1 MRTWL
6 ISIVLALVPLD
17 AGGPTPAADGP
28 RFDGD
33 KLVQPAG
40 YDMWPVVGASLGLSY
55 SKRVEGSDPGTFHRV
70 YVNPTAYATFRGT
83 GKFPNGTMFVLELH
97 EAAAKASIAQ
107 GGYFEG
113 RRVGLEA
120 SVKDSRQKDGWAYY
134 GFENG
139 ALESAKAFP
148 DARCH
153 SCHEAH
159 GEVDS
164 VFVQFYPN
172 LRRGP

>member
-1 MRTWL
+1 M
-6 ISIVLALVPLD
+6 
-17 AGGPTPAADGP
+17 
-28 RFDGD
+28 
-33 KLVQPAG
+33 
-40 YDMWPVVGASLGLSY
+40 
-55 SKRVEGSDPGTFHRV
+55 KRS
-70 YVNPTAYATFRGT
+70 
-83 GKFPNGTMFVLELH
+83 
-97 EAAAKASIAQ
+97 AKTSIAE

-120 SVKDSRQKDGWAYY
+120 SVKDSRQKDGWACY

-139 ALESAKAFP
+139 ALKSAKAFP

-172 LRRGP
+172 LRDTAELKFGPYVRPARSRALHSS

>member
-1 MRTWL
+1 MRLWL

-17 AGGPTPAADGP
+17 AGGPPPAPDGP
-28 RFDGD
+28 RFDGER
-33 KLVQPAG
+33 LLQPVG
-40 YDMWPVVGASLGLSY
+40 YDTWPIVGASIGLSY
-55 SKRVEGSDPGTFHRV
+55 AERVEGSGPGMFHRV
-70 YVNPTAYATFRGT
+70 YINPTAYATFRAT
-83 GKFPNGTMFVLELH
+83 GAFPNGTILVLEMH
-97 EAAAKASIAQ
+97 ETLAKKSIAQ

-113 RRVGLEA
+113 ARMGLEA

-139 ALESAKAFP
+139 ALASAKAFP

-159 GEVDS
+159 GDVDS

-172 LRRGP
+172 LRK